1 MKNNTTMRAHKK
13 AQMTMVMEKAAR
25 SVRDAPK
32 TTIKVVISNANT
44 ARRPICLIP
53 LYTLT

>member
-13 AQMTMVMEKAAR
+13 ALMTNKGKMVAR

-32 TTIKVVISNANT
+32 TTIKVVILNANT
-44 ARRPICLIP
+44 ARRPICLTP
-53 LYTLT
+53 LCILT